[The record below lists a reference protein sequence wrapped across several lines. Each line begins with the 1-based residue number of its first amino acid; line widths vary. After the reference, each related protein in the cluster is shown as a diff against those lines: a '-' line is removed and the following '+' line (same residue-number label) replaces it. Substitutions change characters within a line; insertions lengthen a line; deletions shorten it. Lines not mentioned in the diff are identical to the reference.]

1 MVSMEKMEVK
11 LTRVEFIAAAMTEGV
26 TGDSPLSHVK
36 DQMGDYL
43 KKYRD
48 LFFQFKIKV

>member
-1 MVSMEKMEVK
+1 MVSMVRMGVRRTK
-11 LTRVEFIAAAMTEGV
+11 VEFIAAAMTEGV